1 MAFSYRRAGGYLYN
15 YNNFKL
21 FKRQGSRL
29 QEICTL
35 TGTSVKIEFTERQP
49 VVAYL
54 KDGPRQERFGAA
66 KVVNRR
72 AQQHVRH
79 FALKAW
85 SHSGR
90 KLPFTDCDV
99 IKSRIM
105 GPHRLPACGC
115 GRWTGNRKLFGVA
128 L

>member
-1 MAFSYRRAGGYLYN
+1 MNLVRP
-15 YNNFKL
+15 NNFKL

-79 FALKAW
+79 FALL
-85 SHSGR
+85 STC
-90 KLPFTDCDV
+90 LPTIRDTAF
-99 IKSRIM
+99 RAR
-105 GPHRLPACGC
+105 P
-115 GRWTGNRKLFGVA
+115 
-128 L
+128 